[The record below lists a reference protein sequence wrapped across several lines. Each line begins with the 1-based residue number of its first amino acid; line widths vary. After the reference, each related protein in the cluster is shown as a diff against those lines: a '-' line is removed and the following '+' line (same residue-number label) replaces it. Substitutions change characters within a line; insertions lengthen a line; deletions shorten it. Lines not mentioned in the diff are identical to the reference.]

1 LAVLVELPGREE
13 DLDAG
18 MSISPDGRHMLYSQ
32 IDESNADIMPVDHF
46 R

>member
-1 LAVLVELPGREE
+1 VDK

-18 MSISPDGRHMLYSQ
+18 MSISPDGRYMLYSQ
-32 IDESNADIMPVDHF
+32 VDEANAGIMLVDHF